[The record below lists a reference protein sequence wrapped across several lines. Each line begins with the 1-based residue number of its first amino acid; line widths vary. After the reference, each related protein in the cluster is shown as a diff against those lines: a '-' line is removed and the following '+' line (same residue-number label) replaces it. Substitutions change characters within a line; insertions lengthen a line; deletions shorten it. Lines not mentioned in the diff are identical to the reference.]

1 MGDFPCIPPIVSFTG
16 LVVGTGHSSL
26 RRDLL
31 PGLDAAQLNCCGFV
45 RLSTYVAPGMPNKV
59 PFKGFHPFQVFVIFP
74 IRANPWAVLCRKM
87 AERQDSQFQPNVPFT
102 CTGKVAGLLRH
113 DVMLYPPGSY
123 RDNVFIV
130 VPDSWTF
137 LDKAAAAVTTMAP
150 LLSTPQRQQASSAS
164 AAFQDM
170 RAASLSL
177 ITPGTLR
184 PVLHLWLRLRPR
196 PATLRR
202 PGNDI
207 ALSLP
212 IRRRSDRSFSVSAA
226 SAAHEPDNLNRVL
239 TYGTLPSIPLSP
251 MAWARR
257 PVPFETA
264 TYIRKLRKWNSPD
277 CPLVAVTFLP
287 LLSFLKALCATPVG
301 LPLPFARAAAGE
313 PSPPPRFVRLSSH
326 ARAFRNHAHYYTDWT
341 TTTFTKLRMDNAN
354 ATRSLQEVL
363 QLLFDKLQR
372 NLLMKIEHALFK
384 PSNKIEAL
392 FADLRS
398 SIETH
403 LARGTTPQYAQDDN
417 QQYYL
422 DRRYN
427 NNRERG
433 SGYRG
438 SRDFRC
444 QSYNRGRFNQ
454 RPQGNNNRPWTRKCF
469 VCNKE
474 GCWSIKHT
482 AEERQKAKSQ
492 YVAHCHFTGT
502 PVELAAYVT
511 DYEGIEGDPADDDGD
526 WDENQDDDANPKQ
539 WQASQMLCQQAFNH
553 LITGEDAYRT
563 DQNTVPA
570 SQFVIEDRYSKDKFQ
585 GIMIDTGAAKVSTA
599 GHSHLDSSK
608 SGQATI
614 KFGNGEAIHSVNSIA
629 LKTPVGR
636 ITFHILQTPTPFLL
650 SLADM
655 DRLGI
660 YFNNIKDT
668 IECTNHCTNRQ
679 MSIPVTQAEIRTLHR
694 RFGHPAVPR
703 LYHLLKQAGHSDVSI
718 GTLETVSKFCHHCQ
732 MHSQAPRRFKFTLK
746 DDQEFNYEII
756 VDVMYLGSPQR
767 PVLHVVDAATAFQ
780 GARFL
785 PSMSAKDTWE
795 TLRTAWIDTYLGPPD
810 TIRHDAG
817 TNFASMEFRQEAKL
831 MGIKCSQVPVE
842 THWSIGKIE
851 RYHAPLRRAYD
862 ILNAELSNVTSAEA
876 VLQMAVKAINDT
888 AGPDGIVPTL
898 LVFGAYPRLTAE
910 SPPSAS
916 TLKRSAAM
924 QKAMKTLRQLSAER
938 QVKDALR
945 TRNGPSTAD
954 VLSSHCKV
962 KFVFERKDG
971 WQGPFKIASID
982 GHNVTIDTVNGPKS
996 FVPRTSCPAQ
1006 DEEETL
1012 PDLTPAPRKRTP
1024 TRIQEQAKGFDHDDR
1039 SSRPKNEGIITAPG
1053 APFEESDNIEITD
1066 LVGRGVFSFERY
1078 DRMIHG
1084 NHHIFRSRMVRE
1096 VKGKDTKPYEKS
1108 RLVVQGHSDFEK
1120 TTLLTQSPTIQ
1131 RVTYPQS
1138 QTELF
1143 RTILTYLPTELQGKY
1158 PHGTII
1164 RVIKPLYGIAE
1175 AGVHWYRTYQQH
1187 HLKNLD
1193 MSTSTYDSCLLIT
1206 NTGPNTFGIVGMQT
1220 DDTLML
1226 GTDSFSA
1233 REEEKLE
1240 EAQFRAKP
1248 KTSMTPGTT
1257 VDFNGAKLTLL
1268 DIGSLS
1274 LQQKGQA
1281 TKIATIDPKAFD
1293 HSQRYVEQRARGS
1306 YMLHCYTG
1314 TSISTSLINLSF
1326 ARLIHHS
1333 LSRGIFGR
1341 ILSQDSFCLPV
1352 NLG

>member
-1 MGDFPCIPPIVSFTG
+1 
-16 LVVGTGHSSL
+16 
-26 RRDLL
+26 
-31 PGLDAAQLNCCGFV
+31 
-45 RLSTYVAPGMPNKV
+45 
-59 PFKGFHPFQVFVIFP
+59 
-74 IRANPWAVLCRKM
+74 
-87 AERQDSQFQPNVPFT
+87 
-102 CTGKVAGLLRH
+102 
-113 DVMLYPPGSY
+113 
-123 RDNVFIV
+123 
-130 VPDSWTF
+130 
-137 LDKAAAAVTTMAP
+137 
-150 LLSTPQRQQASSAS
+150 
-164 AAFQDM
+164 
-170 RAASLSL
+170 
-177 ITPGTLR
+177 
-184 PVLHLWLRLRPR
+184 
-196 PATLRR
+196 
-202 PGNDI
+202 
-207 ALSLP
+207 
-212 IRRRSDRSFSVSAA
+212 
-226 SAAHEPDNLNRVL
+226 
-239 TYGTLPSIPLSP
+239 
-251 MAWARR
+251 
-257 PVPFETA
+257 
-264 TYIRKLRKWNSPD
+264 
-277 CPLVAVTFLP
+277 
-287 LLSFLKALCATPVG
+287 
-301 LPLPFARAAAGE
+301 
-313 PSPPPRFVRLSSH
+313 
-326 ARAFRNHAHYYTDWT
+326 
-341 TTTFTKLRMDNAN
+341 MDNAN

-372 NLLMKIEHALFK
+372 NLLMKIGARLFK

-422 DRRYN
+422 DQVVDTEEAETSDARATTAVDSTN
-427 NNRERG
+427 ALKATTTAPGLG
-433 SGYRG
+433 SA
-438 SRDFRC
+438 ST
-444 QSYNRGRFNQ
+444 S
-454 RPQGNNNRPWTRKCF
+454 
-469 VCNKE
+469 E
-474 GCWSIKHT
+474 G
-482 AEERQKAKSQ
+482 QSQ

-511 DYEGIEGDPADDDGD
+511 DYEGIEGDPLTMTATGMRIRMT
-526 WDENQDDDANPKQ
+526 
-539 WQASQMLCQQAFNH
+539 MLTRNTFNH
-553 LITGEDAYRT
+553 LITGEDAY
-563 DQNTVPA
+563 P
-570 SQFVIEDRYSKDKFQ
+570 
-585 GIMIDTGAAKVSTA
+585 KVSTA
-599 GHSHLDSSK
+599 GHSQYIALQREDRSVALDSSK

-614 KFGNGEAIHSVNSIA
+614 KFGNGEAIHSVGSIA

-679 MSIPVTQAEIRTLHR
+679 MSIPVTRKWGHPWFFLSKAEDSITFLTEAEI
-694 RFGHPAVPR
+694 PVPR

-718 GTLETVSKFCHHCQ
+718 GTLETVSN
-732 MHSQAPRRFKFTLK
+732 PRRFKFTLK

-756 VDVMYLGSPQR
+756 VDPLLSRSKIP
-767 PVLHVVDAATAFQ
+767 T
-780 GARFL
+780 
-785 PSMSAKDTWE
+785 SMSAKDTWE

-851 RYHAPLRRAYD
+851 RYNAPLRRA
-862 ILNAELSNVTSAEA
+862 SAPNGF
-876 VLQMAVKAINDT
+876 KAINDT

-945 TRNGPSTAD
+945 TRNGPSC
-954 VLSSHCKV
+954 L
-962 KFVFERKDG
+962 ERKDG

-982 GHNVTIDTVNGPKS
+982 GHNVTIDTVNGPQVFRS
-996 FVPRTSCPAQ
+996 THVQPYLRDDSTIPQVPAPAQ
-1006 DEEETL
+1006 DEETPAR
-1012 PDLTPAPRKRTP
+1012 PDPPAPRKR
-1024 TRIQEQAKGFDHDDR
+1024 G
-1039 SSRPKNEGIITAPG
+1039 RPPGSKNKPKDLIMMTAPPGQSFLTQKEEDAYALSIKLRNEGIITAPG

-1131 RVTYPQS
+1131 RVSQRLILAIAPGLLQGNGMTLSLRDITQAYPQS

-1175 AGVHWYRTYQQH
+1175 TGVHWYRTYQQH

>member
-1 MGDFPCIPPIVSFTG
+1 MTSLTTITASLPCLEPADGEGPEFPTG
-16 LVVGTGHSSL
+16 LRASE
-26 RRDLL
+26 LL
-31 PGLDAAQLNCCGFV
+31 D
-45 RLSTYVAPGMPNKV
+45 
-59 PFKGFHPFQVFVIFP
+59 
-74 IRANPWAVLCRKM
+74 
-87 AERQDSQFQPNVPFT
+87 
-102 CTGKVAGLLRH
+102 
-113 DVMLYPPGSY
+113 GSRY
-123 RDNVFIV
+123 SGYSMD
-130 VPDSWTF
+130 VPDGNQYYYYYYYYLLKKQWEHLLLGIEGLIMETPAEAVNMVGRSASPASTPA
-137 LDKAAAAVTTMAP
+137 KRSTRVVRPSTKIREAARQPDDLAEKTTRATRLATRIASDDVAIIASSSGGANEGRAMLQKVLE
-150 LLSTPQRQQASSAS
+150 LLS
-164 AAFQDM
+164 
-170 RAASLSL
+170 
-177 ITPGTLR
+177 
-184 PVLHLWLRLRPR
+184 
-196 PATLRR
+196 
-202 PGNDI
+202 
-207 ALSLP
+207 
-212 IRRRSDRSFSVSAA
+212 
-226 SAAHEPDNLNRVL
+226 E
-239 TYGTLPSIPLSP
+239 
-251 MAWARR
+251 
-257 PVPFETA
+257 
-264 TYIRKLRKWNSPD
+264 KWI
-277 CPLVAVTFLP
+277 
-287 LLSFLKALCATPVG
+287 
-301 LPLPFARAAAGE
+301 
-313 PSPPPRFVRLSSH
+313 
-326 ARAFRNHAHYYTDWT
+326 WT

-354 ATRSLQEVL
+354 ATKSLQEVL

-372 NLLMKIEHALFK
+372 EFADEVHLRTTLINACRGVPELEHALFK

-444 QSYNRGRFNQ
+444 QSHNRGRFNQ

-511 DYEGIEGDPADDDGD
+511 DYEGIEDDPLTMTATGMRIRMT
-526 WDENQDDDANPKQ
+526 
-539 WQASQMLCQQAFNH
+539 MLTRNTFNH

-599 GHSHLDSSK
+599 GHSQYIALQREDPSVALDSSK

-614 KFGNGEAIHSVNSIA
+614 KFGNGEAIHSVGSIA

-636 ITFHILQTPTPFLL
+636 ITFHILQTPTLSCFLWPIWTVL
-650 SLADM
+650 EYILTTSKTPSNVLIIAED
-655 DRLGI
+655 
-660 YFNNIKDT
+660 
-668 IECTNHCTNRQ
+668 
-679 MSIPVTQAEIRTLHR
+679 SITFLTEAEI
-694 RFGHPAVPR
+694 PVPR

-718 GTLETVSKFCHHCQ
+718 GTLETVSNPETLQIH
-732 MHSQAPRRFKFTLK
+732 LK

-756 VDVMYLGSPQR
+756 VDVIHCFP
-767 PVLHVVDAATAFQ
+767 

-954 VLSSHCKV
+954 VLSLPLQSEV
-962 KFVFERKDG
+962 RVWREKDG

-982 GHNVTIDTVNGPKS
+982 GHNVTIDTVNGPQVFRS
-996 FVPRTSCPAQ
+996 THVQPYLRRRRNPAR
-1006 DEEETL
+1006 
-1012 PDLTPAPRKRTP
+1012 PDPGTPQERTP
-1024 TRIQEQAKGFDHDDR
+1024 TGSKNK
-1039 SSRPKNEGIITAPG
+1039 PKDLIMMTAPPGQSFLTQKEEDAYALSIKLRNEGIITAPG

-1066 LVGRGVFSFERY
+1066 LVGR

-1108 RLVVQGHSDFEK
+1108 RLVVQGHGDFEK

-1131 RVTYPQS
+1131 RVSQRLILAIAPGLLQGNGMTLSLRDITQAYPQS

-1206 NTGPNTFGIVGMQT
+1206 NTGPNTQMIPLCLEQT
-1220 DDTLML
+1220 A
-1226 GTDSFSA
+1226 FPPVKK
-1233 REEEKLE
+1233 KLE

-1306 YMLHCYTG
+1306 YIA
-1314 TSISTSLINLSF
+1314 SISLNKRLQWQIYHQERGLMYKPIDLATAKLLIFTDGSF
-1326 ARLIHHS
+1326 ANNKDLSSQLGYVIVLANETDHKEKEFRINGNIILMRFCVSLRTLGRHRLPNAQPQAAVQPCETG
-1333 LSRGIFGR
+1333 SR
-1341 ILSQDSFCLPV
+1341 V
-1352 NLG
+1352 NRHRYVAAW

>member
-1 MGDFPCIPPIVSFTG
+1 MPTFVP
-16 LVVGTGHSSL
+16 
-26 RRDLL
+26 
-31 PGLDAAQLNCCGFV
+31 QGF
-45 RLSTYVAPGMPNKV
+45 
-59 PFKGFHPFQVFVIFP
+59 
-74 IRANPWAVLCRKM
+74 
-87 AERQDSQFQPNVPFT
+87 
-102 CTGKVAGLLRH
+102 
-113 DVMLYPPGSY
+113 
-123 RDNVFIV
+123 
-130 VPDSWTF
+130 
-137 LDKAAAAVTTMAP
+137 
-150 LLSTPQRQQASSAS
+150 
-164 AAFQDM
+164 
-170 RAASLSL
+170 
-177 ITPGTLR
+177 
-184 PVLHLWLRLRPR
+184 
-196 PATLRR
+196 
-202 PGNDI
+202 
-207 ALSLP
+207 
-212 IRRRSDRSFSVSAA
+212 
-226 SAAHEPDNLNRVL
+226 
-239 TYGTLPSIPLSP
+239 
-251 MAWARR
+251 
-257 PVPFETA
+257 
-264 TYIRKLRKWNSPD
+264 
-277 CPLVAVTFLP
+277 
-287 LLSFLKALCATPVG
+287 
-301 LPLPFARAAAGE
+301 FARAAAGE
-313 PSPPPRFVRLSSH
+313 PSSIDWIENHTAPFQPQVFRSSRLFAQPRWV
-326 ARAFRNHAHYYTDWT
+326 AFSCCLLLYADEATVPDATGLCLEERKALLDGKKTQNYFHPRKSWLLIGEPFLNHAHYYTDWT

-372 NLLMKIEHALFK
+372 E
-384 PSNKIEAL
+384 
-392 FADLRS
+392 FADEVHLRTTL
-398 SIETH
+398 IN
-403 LARGTTPQYAQDDN
+403 ACRGIFVLPLKHISHAAQPPQYAQDDN

-422 DRRYN
+422 DQVVDTEEAETSDARATTAVDSTN
-427 NNRERG
+427 ALKATTTA
-433 SGYRG
+433 
-438 SRDFRC
+438 
-444 QSYNRGRFNQ
+444 
-454 RPQGNNNRPWTRKCF
+454 PWTRKCF

-599 GHSHLDSSK
+599 GHSQYIALQREDRSVALDSSK

-614 KFGNGEAIHSVNSIA
+614 KFGNGEAIHSSDGSRSIFFR
-629 LKTPVGR
+629 LY
-636 ITFHILQTPTPFLL
+636 PFLL

-679 MSIPVTQAEIRTLHR
+679 MSIPVTRKWGHPEAEIRTLHR

-718 GTLETVSKFCHHCQ
+718 GTLETVSNPETLQIH
-732 MHSQAPRRFKFTLK
+732 LK

-780 GARFL
+780 EQDSYPQCQLRIHGD
-785 PSMSAKDTWE
+785 PSDRLDRHVPWT
-795 TLRTAWIDTYLGPPD
+795 PD

-842 THWSIGKIE
+842 THWSIGKLKDITPSD
-851 RYHAPLRRAYD
+851 AP
-862 ILNAELSNVTSAEA
+862 
-876 VLQMAVKAINDT
+876 INDT

-954 VLSSHCKV
+954 VLSLPLQSEV
-962 KFVFERKDG
+962 RVWREKDG

-982 GHNVTIDTVNGPKS
+982 GHNVTIDTVNGPQVFRS
-996 FVPRTSCPAQ
+996 THVQPYLRDDSTIPQVPAPAQ
-1006 DEEETL
+1006 DEEETPAR
-1012 PDLTPAPRKRTP
+1012 PDPPAPRKR
-1024 TRIQEQAKGFDHDDR
+1024 G
-1039 SSRPKNEGIITAPG
+1039 RPPGSKNKPKDLIMMTAPPGQSFLTQKEEDAYALSIKLRNEGIITAPG